1 MDEFS
6 FNNNDDDDDDHNKNL
21 GPRELSSQVMQN
33 IYSPSGF
40 YLISPHDNSRTLIKS
55 QDIYK
60 KNYIYAFI

>member
-6 FNNNDDDDDDHNKNL
+6 FNNNNDDDDDDDDHNKNL

-40 YLISPHDNSRTLIKS
+40 YLISPHDNSRILRY
-55 QDIYK
+55 IYK